1 MSKVLLEFDDPQ
13 IYCDMDG
20 VLVDFLGGA
29 KEVLGVDFHQANKA
43 QRWTILDAEPNF
55 FANLKPLPDWKTLW
69 NFIRKFD
76 PYILTAAPN
85 SSFEKASDDK
95 RTWCKKY
102 LKIDNSRVY
111 TVQRHDKKQFAR
123 DGRDGRPN
131 VLIDDHLKNIKEWTD
146 NGGIGVLHEP
156 FNAINSV
163 KQLMNIGFR
172 R

>member
-1 MSKVLLEFDDPQ
+1 MNLLEFDNPQ

-20 VLVDFLGGA
+20 VLVNFLGGA

-85 SSFEKASDDK
+85 SSFEKSSDDK

-102 LKIDNSRVY
+102 LKIDDSRVY
-111 TVQRHDKKQFAR
+111 TVQRQDKKQFAR

-131 VLIDDHLKNIKEWTD
+131 VLIDDHPKNIKEWVD